1 MSDILDKTP
10 IEQRT
15 YINRFELDW
24 MKNNIDFIKALI
36 ESHPSSLISTTSQL
50 QVGGLVYACKYLD
63 DEGRVR
69 VANALANTLVE
80 DAKERIP
87 HLEYLLNDA
96 ISWDWLNPAG
106 WLIRRDK
113 EELME
118 FIAQENA
125 MAEQGIRKHINEKTY
140 VNWKVTELIDLLKE
154 DGVTEASDH
163 TDIIYHI
170 FKECD
175 YEHYGSTGDNTKE
188 AKLLEAN
195 RVSQYKE
202 TVRKRIH
209 NIKTSPYPH
218 QPTHFT
224 IWKKKTPEPY

>member
-24 MKNNIDFIKALI
+24 MKNNIDFIKELI
-36 ESHPSSLISTTSQL
+36 ESHPSRLIPTTSQS
-50 QVGGLVYACKYLD
+50 QVGGLVYACKYMD

-96 ISWDWLNPAG
+96 ISWNWLNPSE

-113 EELME
+113 DELKE
-118 FIAQENA
+118 FIAQQNA

-154 DGVTEASDH
+154 NGVTRESDH
-163 TDIIYHI
+163 RDILYHI

-175 YEHYGSTGDNTKE
+175 YEHYGNTSDNSTESDHKNTI
-188 AKLLEAN
+188 
-195 RVSQYKE
+195 
-202 TVRKRIH
+202 RKRIQ

-218 QPTHFT
+218 QPTTFT
-224 IWKKKTPEPY
+224 IWKRNPPNF